1 MYIDLFFIFAY
12 VDRVITLKI
21 GDPNVCPK
29 TVKSSNLSVTQKE
42 FDIECCPDYIYQ
54 NRTCEDGYYI
64 AKCVSAACP
73 PGKFGQDCSVPCLDN
88 YYGVQCKKMCN
99 CTGNTKCDPI
109 HGCVCYD
116 GFTGKHCLKVCPTGR
131 YGVNCNEECFCA
143 HDAKCDPVTGV
154 CLCPAGWFG
163 DHCTKEY
170 LVECPF
176 GKFGK
181 DCNGTCDCS
190 NDLTC
195 DVINGKCIEKED
207 PNSDGDINES
217 KGTVMIYIMMS
228 AAVIGLVC
236 VVTMALKAKEALC
249 RKVLKPKKNTTKPK
263 IKRRKAQRRSST
275 YRDNAQTGSFIIET
289 EVSVLQLPFEEEDL
303 YCEIEDIN
311 VTEPGRY

>member
-1 MYIDLFFIFAY
+1 MIIMYIDLFFMFVY
-12 VDRVITLKI
+12 VDRIITLKI
-21 GDPNVCPK
+21 GDPHVCPK
-29 TVKSSNLSVTQKE
+29 PVKISNPSETQKE
-42 FDIECCPDYIYQ
+42 LDIECCPHYIYQ
-54 NRTCEDGYYI
+54 NRKCE
-64 AKCVSAACP
+64 ACP
-73 PGKFGQDCSVPCLDN
+73 RGKFGQDCSLSCLRN
-88 YYGVQCKKMCN
+88 YYGVQCKQMCS

-109 HGCVCYD
+109 NGCVCYE
-116 GFTGKHCLKVCPTGR
+116 GYTGKHCIDVCQPGR

-143 HDAKCDPVTGV
+143 QDAKCDQVTGV

-163 DHCTKEY
+163 VHCTK
-170 LVECPF
+170 ECPF

-190 NDLTC
+190 DGVSC
-195 DVINGKCIEKED
+195 DIITGECIEKED

-217 KGTVMIYIMMS
+217 KGTIMIYIMMA

-236 VVTMALKAKEALC
+236 VVTMILKAKEALC
-249 RKVLKPKKNTTKPK
+249 RNVQKPKKNTTKPK
-263 IKRRKAQRRSST
+263 IKRRKAQQRSST

-289 EVSVLQLPFEEEDL
+289 EVSVLQLPFEDEDL